1 MNGQPPLDSTSVGG
15 SPRVAVAGMGSWGT
29 ALALLLHQRGC
40 RVRAWEYDR
49 GVVERYAKGERE
61 AVFLPGIFL
70 PPAIQVRQELD
81 WLLEDAD
88 WLVLAVPS
96 HTQRA
101 LLGKLAPLLPPGL
114 PLVNVAKGIEQRSLL
129 RLSQVAAEV
138 LPAHDPAAYVCLS
151 GPSHAE
157 EVSRDIPTAV
167 VAAGGSAGLLEEVQR
182 LFSSSTFRVYRN
194 GDLTGVELGGALKN
208 VIALAAGMSDGLGFG
223 DNTKAALM
231 TRGMVEMAR
240 LGTALGGRPETF
252 SGLAGI
258 GDLIVTC
265 ASRHSRN
272 RAVGEQIGR
281 GRSLEQVLAG
291 MEMVAEG
298 VRTTEGAH
306 ELASRLKVAMPITAA
321 VHAIL
326 FEGRD
331 PREEVGRLMTRDL
344 KAEEA

>member
-1 MNGQPPLDSTSVGG
+1 MTK
-15 SPRVAVAGMGSWGT
+15 VAMAGMGSWGT
-29 ALALLLHQRGC
+29 ALALLLHQQGC
-40 RVRAWEYDR
+40 RVRAWEYDP
-49 GVVERYAKGERE
+49 GIVERYARGERE
-61 AVFLPGIFL
+61 SPFLPGIHL
-70 PPAIQVRQELD
+70 PAEIEVRHDLD
-81 WLLEDAD
+81 WLLEGAD
-88 WLVLAVPS
+88 LLVLAAPS
-96 HTQRA
+96 HTQRT
-101 LLGKLAPLLPPGL
+101 LLTRLKDLLPSRL

-129 RLSQVAAEV
+129 RLSQLAGEV
-138 LPAHDPAAYVCLS
+138 LPDHDPHAYVCLS

-157 EVSRDIPTAV
+157 EVCRGIPTAV
-167 VAAGGSAGLLEEVQR
+167 VAAGLSPSAVEDVQR
-182 LFSSSTFRVYRN
+182 LFSCPAFRVYRN
-194 GDLTGVELGGALKN
+194 PDLTGVELGGALKN
-208 VIALAAGMSDGLGFG
+208 IIALAAGMCDGLGFG

-291 MEMVAEG
+291 MSMVAEG
-298 VRTTEGAH
+298 VRTTEGAR
-306 ELASRLKVAMPITAA
+306 ELAEKLEVAMPITAA
-321 VHAIL
+321 VQAIL

-331 PREEVGRLMTRDL
+331 PREEVVRLMTRDL

>member
-1 MNGQPPLDSTSVGG
+1 MT
-15 SPRVAVAGMGSWGT
+15 RVAVVGMGSWGT
-29 ALALLLHQRGC
+29 ALALHLHQRGC
-40 RVRAWEYDR
+40 RLRAWEYDP
-49 GVVERYAKGERE
+49 GLVARYARGERE
-61 AVFLPGIFL
+61 AAFLPGIVI
-70 PPAIQVRQELD
+70 PKEIEIRQELD
-81 WLLEDAD
+81 WLLEGAG
-88 WLVLAVPS
+88 LVLLASPS
-96 HTQRA
+96 HTQRG
-101 LLGKLAPLLPPGL
+101 LLKRLRPLLPAGV

-129 RLSQVAAEV
+129 RLSQAAAEE
-138 LPAHDPAAYVCLS
+138 LEGRDPALYVCLS

-157 EVSRDIPTAV
+157 EVSRGLPTAV
-167 VAAGGSAGLLEEVQR
+167 VAAGVGPASLAAVQR
-182 LFSSSTFRVYRN
+182 LFSSPVFRVYTN
-194 GDLTGVELGGALKN
+194 GDLAGVELGGALKN

-240 LGTALGGRPETF
+240 LGTVLGGRPETF
-252 SGLAGI
+252 SGLAGM

-272 RAVGEQIGR
+272 RRVGEEIGR

-298 VRTTEGAH
+298 VRTTEGAW
-306 ELASRLKVAMPITAA
+306 ELAQAHDVAMPITQA

-331 PREEVGRLMTRDL
+331 AREEVARLMTRDL
-344 KAEEA
+344 RAEEG

>member
-1 MNGQPPLDSTSVGG
+1 MT
-15 SPRVAVAGMGSWGT
+15 RVAVVGMGSWGT
-29 ALALLLHQRGC
+29 ALALHLHQRGC
-40 RVRAWEYDR
+40 RVRAWEYDP
-49 GVVERYAKGERE
+49 GLVDRYARGERE
-61 AVFLPGIFL
+61 AAFLPGIVI
-70 PPAIQVRQELD
+70 PTEIEIRQELD
-81 WLLEDAD
+81 WLLEGAG
-88 WLVLAVPS
+88 LVLLAAPS
-96 HTQRA
+96 HTQRG
-101 LLGKLAPLLPPGL
+101 LLKRLRPLLPAGV

-129 RLSQVAAEV
+129 RLSQLAAEE
-138 LPAHDPAAYVCLS
+138 LEGRDPALYVCLS

-157 EVSRDIPTAV
+157 EVSRGLPTAV
-167 VAAGGSAGLLEEVQR
+167 VAAGAGPASLAAVQR
-182 LFSSSTFRVYRN
+182 LFSSPVFRVYTN
-194 GDLTGVELGGALKN
+194 GDLAGVELGGALKN

-240 LGTALGGRPETF
+240 LGTVLGGRPETF
-252 SGLAGI
+252 SGLAGM

-272 RAVGEQIGR
+272 RRVGEEIGR

-298 VRTTEGAH
+298 VRTTEGAW
-306 ELASRLKVAMPITAA
+306 ELAQAHGVAMPITAA

-331 PREEVGRLMTRDL
+331 AREEVARLMTRDL
-344 KAEEA
+344 RAEEG

>member
-1 MNGQPPLDSTSVGG
+1 MT
-15 SPRVAVAGMGSWGT
+15 RVAVIGMGSWGT
-29 ALALLLHQRGC
+29 ALALHLHQRGC
-40 RVRAWEYDR
+40 RVRAWEFDPGLVAR
-49 GVVERYAKGERE
+49 LQRGERE
-61 AVFLPGIFL
+61 AAFLPGIRV
-70 PPAIQVRQELD
+70 PEEIEVRQELD
-81 WLLEDAD
+81 W
-88 WLVLAVPS
+88 VLAEAELALLATPS

-101 LLGKLAPLLPPGL
+101 LLPKLEPLLPADA
-114 PLVNVAKGIEQRSLL
+114 PLVNVAKGIEQRTLL
-129 RLSQVAAEV
+129 RLSQLAAEL
-138 LPAHDPAAYVCLS
+138 LPGRDPALYVCLS

-157 EVSRDIPTAV
+157 EVSRGLPTAI
-167 VAAGGSAGLLEEVQR
+167 VAAGSGDASLAAVQR
-182 LFSSSTFRVYRN
+182 LFSSPVFRVYTN
-194 GDLTGVELGGALKN
+194 GDLAGVELGGALKN
-208 VIALAAGMSDGLGFG
+208 VIALAAGICDGLGFG

-231 TRGMVEMAR
+231 TRGLVELAR

-252 SGLAGI
+252 SGLAGL

-272 RAVGEQIGR
+272 RAVGEEIGR

-306 ELASRLKVAMPITAA
+306 ELARQCGVAMPITAA

-331 PREEVGRLMTRDL
+331 PREEVIRLMTRDL
-344 KAEEA
+344 KAEEG

>member
-1 MNGQPPLDSTSVGG
+1 MT
-15 SPRVAVAGMGSWGT
+15 RVAVIGMGSWGT
-29 ALALLLHQRGC
+29 ALALHLHHLGC
-40 RVRAWEYDR
+40 RVRAWEFDP
-49 GVVERYAKGERE
+49 GVVARLSRHGRE
-61 AVFLPGIFL
+61 SPFLPGIRV
-70 PPAIQVRQELD
+70 PEGIEVRRELD
-81 WLLEDAD
+81 WALEDAE
-88 WLVLAVPS
+88 LALLATPS

-101 LLGKLAPLLPPGL
+101 LLPRLAALLPPGA

-129 RLSQVAAEV
+129 RLSQVAAEL
-138 LPAHDPAAYVCLS
+138 LPGRDPALYVCLS

-157 EVSRDIPTAV
+157 EVSRGLPTAV
-167 VAAGGSAGLLEEVQR
+167 VAAGAGPASLAAVQCH
-182 LFSSSTFRVYRN
+182 LSSPSFRVYTN
-194 GDLTGVELGGALKN
+194 GDLAGVELGGALKN
-208 VIALAAGMSDGLGFG
+208 VIALAAGICDGLGFG

-231 TRGMVEMAR
+231 TRGLVEMAR

-252 SGLAGI
+252 SGLAGL

-272 RAVGEQIGR
+272 RAVGEQLGR

-298 VRTTEGAH
+298 VRTTEGAR
-306 ELASRLKVAMPITAA
+306 ELALRHDVAMPITAA

-331 PREEVGRLMTRDL
+331 PREEVTRLMTRDL
-344 KAEEA
+344 RAEEG